1 MLIWRGN
8 LLHLPDNTEC
18 IVEIVR
24 SAVSYRKKKGLKIT
38 WVSLSVSISSFEL
51 KRMLLLKWRF
61 DWQSWKLKV
70 PRAEEN

>member
-8 LLHLPDNTEC
+8 LLHLPDKC

-24 SAVSYRKKKGLKIT
+24 SAVPYRKKKGLKIT
-38 WVSLSVSISSFEL
+38 WVSLSVSISSFKL

>member
-8 LLHLPDNTEC
+8 LLHLPDNIEC

-24 SAVSYRKKKGLKIT
+24 SAVPYRKKKGLKIT
-38 WVSLSVSISSFEL
+38 WVSLSVSISSFKL

-70 PRAEEN
+70 PKAEEN